1 MALARVVEFSGVSAD
16 SIAQIRQRIDE
27 GNPPEGMNPSE
38 IVVLHDAGSQKALT
52 IIFFATEEDYRQG
65 DAILSAMPADETPG
79 ERTSVTK
86 YEVAVRA
93 SM

>member
-16 SIAQIRQRIDE
+16 SITQIRQRIDE

-38 IVVLHDAGSQKALT
+38 IIVLHDAGSEKALT
-52 IIFFATEEDYRQG
+52 IILFATEEDYRQG